1 MPLSC
6 PSITPYKINCPFVHC
21 PSILG
26 NCPPPLGD
34 NMCWF
39 QKYYRHFIC
48 REILSYSSNIFHVK
62 NMADFA
68 KWENNVYR
76 KSNGLQLLIEVKKRT
91 LVIRLF

>member
-6 PSITPYKINCPFVHC
+6 PQSPLTKSIVHLSIVPPFWVTVPH
-21 PSILG
+21 PW
-26 NCPPPLGD
+26 GD
-34 NMCWF
+34 NKCCF
-39 QKYYRHFIC
+39 QKHYKHFIC
-48 REILSYSSNIFHVK
+48 REILSYSSNIFHIK

-68 KWENNVYR
+68 KWGNNVYR